1 MRARTL
7 EINLF
12 GSCIVRSLEPGA
24 FEITGKKHRAIFAL
38 LATAPHGCRSR
49 TFLQETLWGA
59 SCYDTGRQSLRRAL
73 SDIKSA
79 VGPYFTELITTNNS
93 EVTLNLSNVTFSGQP
108 GQGTFLEGLD
118 ILEPKFLDWVESI
131 RNSPEQIYA
140 LFRAPSASLPRPPVP
155 TVTVMPLL
163 SIENNP
169 ELSVLGDW
177 FAEEICR
184 SLSRTNLL
192 SVISHL
198 SSRALAGRRVDIEVV
213 RTKLGVDYCVC
224 GSIRQLGD
232 QVVTDV
238 DFLDAETGRILWTRQ
253 FSGTLQE
260 FINDAGQGLTN
271 IVTSVGNAIATDTL
285 TYIRGRPINEI
296 ADHRLLM
303 AGVSLMHKPTLRD
316 FARSRELLDE
326 AVNRSPQAA
335 EVHAWRGKWHVL
347 SVFNGWSS
355 DPARDTKSAVGCTSR
370 ALDMDPENAFCLTID
385 GFAHNNLL
393 RRLDIA
399 SERYES
405 ALEFNPNEALSWLLR
420 GALFAFQDAGSQAV
434 HAAEK
439 ARQLSPIDPFK
450 YYFDSLSATAYLAAE
465 DYETALHLADAS
477 LARNQRHLSTLRAK
491 ITALHFLDRDEEAK
505 EVAAELKRR
514 QPNFS
519 VQNYIQAH
527 PASDYQ
533 LGQNVARA
541 LRAAGFQ

>member
-79 VGPYFTELITTNNS
+79 LGPYFGELITTNNS

-118 ILEPKFLDWVESI
+118 ILEPQFLDWVESI
-131 RNSPEQIYA
+131 RSNPEQIHA

-192 SVISHL
+192 AVISHL
-198 SSRALAGRRVDIEVV
+198 SSRALSGRRVDIEIV
-213 RTKLGVDYCVC
+213 RSKLGVDYCVC
-224 GSIRQLGD
+224 GSIRQVGD

-253 FSGTLQE
+253 FSGKRQD
-260 FINDAGQGLTN
+260 FISDAGLGLTN

-285 TYIRGRPINEI
+285 TYIRGRPISEI

-303 AGVSLMHKPTLRD
+303 AGVSLMHKTALRE

-326 AVNRSPQAA
+326 AINRSPRSA

-355 DPARDTKSAVGCTSR
+355 DPAKDTKSAVACTAR

-393 RRLDIA
+393 RRLDVA
-399 SERYES
+399 SDRYEK
-405 ALEFNPNEALSWLLR
+405 ALGYNPNESLSWLLR
-420 GALFAFQDAGSQAV
+420 SALFAFQDSGQQAI
-434 HAAEK
+434 HAAQK
-439 ARQLSPIDPFK
+439 AQLLSPIDPFK
-450 YYFDSLSATAYLAAE
+450 YFYDSLSSTAYLAAE
-465 DYETALHLADAS
+465 DYEVALKLANSS
-477 LARNQRHLSTLRAK
+477 LELNQRHLSTLRAK
-491 ITALHFLDRDEEAK
+491 ITALYFLDRTDEAK
-505 EVAAELKRR
+505 EVAAELRRR

-519 VQNYIQAH
+519 VEGYMRAH
-527 PASDYQ
+527 PAADYQ
-533 LGQNVARA
+533 IGQNAARA
-541 LRAAGFQ
+541 LRAVGF

>member
-79 VGPYFTELITTNNS
+79 LGPYFAELITTNNS
-93 EVTLNLSNVTFSGQP
+93 EVTLNLSNVTFAGQP
-108 GQGTFLEGLD
+108 GQGVFLEGLD
-118 ILEPKFLDWVESI
+118 ILEPQFLDWVEAI
-131 RNSPEQIYA
+131 RNNPEQIHA

-163 SIENNP
+163 SIESNP
-169 ELSVLGDW
+169 ELTVLGDW

-192 SVISHL
+192 AVISHL
-198 SSRALAGRRVDIEVV
+198 SSRTLAGRRVDIEVV
-213 RTKLGVDYCVC
+213 RSKLGVDYCVC
-224 GSIRQLGD
+224 GSIRQIGD

-260 FINDAGQGLTN
+260 FVSDPAYGLNN
-271 IVTSVGNAIATDTL
+271 IVTSVGNAIASDTL
-285 TYIRGRPINEI
+285 TYVRGRPISEI

-303 AGVSLMHKPTLRD
+303 AGVSLMHKATLRD
-316 FARSRELLDE
+316 FAKSRELLDE
-326 AVNRSPQAA
+326 AITRSPQAA
-335 EVHAWRGKWHVL
+335 EVYAWRGKWHVL
-347 SVFNGWSS
+347 SVINGWSS
-355 DPARDTKSAVGCTSR
+355 DPSRDTKSAVGNTAR
-370 ALDMDPENAFCLTID
+370 ALDIDPENAFSLTID

-393 RRLDIA
+393 RRLDAA
-399 SERYES
+399 SDRYEK
-405 ALEFNPNEALSWLLR
+405 ALGQNPNESLSWLLR
-420 GALFAFQDAGSQAV
+420 SALFAFQDSGNSAV
-434 HAAEK
+434 HAADK

-450 YYFDSLSATAYLAAE
+450 YFFDCLSATAYLAAE
-465 DYETALHLADAS
+465 DYERALSFANNS
-477 LARNQRHLSTLRAK
+477 LAQNKRHLSTLRAK
-491 ITALHFLDRDEEAK
+491 ITALHFLDRTDEAV
-505 EVAAELKRR
+505 EVGNELRRR

-519 VQNYIQAH
+519 VNEYMSAH
-527 PASDYQ
+527 PAADYQ
-533 LGQNVARA
+533 SGKNVARA
-541 LRAAGFQ
+541 LRAVGFQ

>member
-1 MRARTL
+1 M
-7 EINLF
+7 
-12 GSCIVRSLEPGA
+12 
-24 FEITGKKHRAIFAL
+24 
-38 LATAPHGCRSR
+38 
-49 TFLQETLWGA
+49 
-59 SCYDTGRQSLRRAL
+59 
-73 SDIKSA
+73 
-79 VGPYFTELITTNNS
+79 GPYFAELITTNNS

-118 ILEPKFLDWVESI
+118 ILEPRFLDWVDSI

-260 FINDAGQGLTN
+260 FVSDPEFSLDN
-271 IVTSVGNAIATDTL
+271 IVKSIGSAIASDTL
-285 TYIRGRPINEI
+285 SYIRGRPINEI

-303 AGVSLMHKPTLRD
+303 ASVSLMHRPTLRE
-316 FARSRELLDE
+316 FAKSREMLE
-326 AVNRSPQAA
+326 EVVKRAPHSA
-335 EVHAWRGKWHVL
+335 EVYAWRGKWHVL

-355 DPARDTKSAVGCTSR
+355 NPAKDTKGAISNTSK
-370 ALDMDPENAFCLTID
+370 ALDIDPENAFCLTID

-393 RRLDIA
+393 RRLDVA
-399 SERYES
+399 SDRYEK
-405 ALEFNPNEALSWLLR
+405 AIGHNPNESLSWLLH

-434 HAAEK
+434 HASRK
-439 ARQLSPIDPFK
+439 ARLLSPIDPFK
-450 YYFDSLSATAYLAAE
+450 YLYDCISATAHLSAE
-465 DYETALHLADAS
+465 DFEEALKFSESS
-477 LARNQRHLSTLRAK
+477 LALNSRHLSTMRAK
-491 ITALHFLDRDEEAK
+491 ITALHFLDRTDEAMV
-505 EVAAELKRR
+505 VAEELRRR

-519 VQNYIQAH
+519 VEEYLRAH
-527 PASDYQ
+527 PASAYKG
-533 LGQNVARA
+533 GQNVARA
-541 LRAAGFQ
+541 LRAVGFK